1 MNRASCPG
9 WSPVPSIQFRFQL
22 GERTEQAVFGL
33 TPLVTGHKILS
44 LFKGGVPGMRRI
56 DDVAN
61 AALLLCSDAASY
73 INSVTLVVDGGQWL
87 ASNPWIEA

>member
-1 MNRASCPG
+1 
-9 WSPVPSIQFRFQL
+9 
-22 GERTEQAVFGL
+22 
-33 TPLVTGHKILS
+33 
-44 LFKGGVPGMRRI
+44 MRRI